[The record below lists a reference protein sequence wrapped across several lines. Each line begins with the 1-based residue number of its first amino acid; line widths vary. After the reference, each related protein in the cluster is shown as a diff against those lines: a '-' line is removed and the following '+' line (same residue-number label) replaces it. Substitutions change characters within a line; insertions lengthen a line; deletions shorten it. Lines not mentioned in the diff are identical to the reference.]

1 MEVILKR
8 DIENLGAFGD
18 TLKVARGYARNY
30 LIPRGLA
37 VAATPG
43 NIRQFNAE
51 KDAYLRKEAA
61 KRAASEKLAEEVGGV
76 RLSFSRKTAEEG
88 DEKIFGSVTATDIE
102 RELRAKGFSSIEK
115 KDIII
120 AEPIKKLGEHGVEV
134 RLYGGV
140 KAAITVEVVK
150 E

>member
-115 KDIII
+115 NDIII
-120 AEPIKKLGEHGVEV
+120 AEPIQKLGEHGVV
-134 RLYGGV
+134 LRLSGGA
-140 KAAITVEVVK
+140 KAAITVCDEQR
-150 E
+150 